1 MSEQLAFGDR
11 TDAPVSIAERFQHLS
26 FAGPGIKPEVSL
38 QRRERDHALHPAIRV
53 GESERDAAAIGEY
66 SRFEIEGFHST
77 RALNE
82 YP

>member
-38 QRRERDHALHPAIRV
+38 QRRERDHALHPPIRL
-53 GESERDAAAIGEY
+53 GERDAAAIGEY
-66 SRFEIEGFHST
+66 ARFEIEGFHST
-77 RALNE
+77 RALK
-82 YP
+82 